1 MISKEKTQRWVSM
14 LRDADYMVPGGTRAG
29 GAMMIAALM
38 SKPLIRIEG
47 GAVKTRADAR
57 EYVITAIEAGAA
69 SQEEY
74 DIEAI
79 LDEIFH
85 GDLAPGW
92 DLDLVEVE
100 TFWTLVAKHAK
111 GN

>member
-1 MISKEKTQRWVSM
+1 M
-14 LRDADYMVPGGTRAG
+14 
-29 GAMMIAALM
+29 
-38 SKPLIRIEG
+38 
-47 GAVKTRADAR
+47 KTRADAR

-69 SQEEY
+69 SQKEY

-92 DLDLVEVE
+92 DLDKVDSG

-111 GN
+111 GD

>member
-1 MISKEKTQRWVSM
+1 M
-14 LRDADYMVPGGTRAG
+14 
-29 GAMMIAALM
+29 
-38 SKPLIRIEG
+38 
-47 GAVKTRADAR
+47 KTRADAR
-57 EYVITAIEAGAA
+57 EYLITAIEAGAA
-69 SQEEY
+69 SHEEY
-74 DIEAI
+74 DVEAI

-111 GN
+111 EK